1 MQAGARVGYEA
12 MVRQTVEEIQRR
24 LDDPPGFR
32 ELATRAFISPY
43 HFHRIFRAMV
53 GESPREL
60 VRRLRLERAAHQL
73 RRTPDPVV
81 DIAFAAGY
89 VTHEAFTK
97 AFQAEFGA
105 SPSAFRAGGGECL
118 GIRSRCG
125 VHYMGSGF
133 TAFHPV
139 GRGGSSMRVE
149 IVDLP
154 SQRVAAVHHV
164 GPYWQIGRAFQELVP
179 RAERLG
185 LRGRPGAF
193 AAAAYYDDQETVPET
208 KLRSI
213 AGITVTGEVEI
224 GDLDEVWLPAGRFLK
239 GEHVGHPSGLPEAW
253 AALYRQH
260 LPDSGQQ
267 LRDDICFEVYVVG
280 HEAASPERMQ
290 TDLYA
295 PIV

>member
-1 MQAGARVGYEA
+1 

-133 TAFHPV
+133 TAFHCRRTRHPP
-139 GRGGSSMRVE
+139 GRRTARSRLTDTKSPGGRTA
-149 IVDLP
+149 DL
-154 SQRVAAVHHV
+154 SVAVREGPDLGNEVAEVVHT
-164 GPYWQIGRAFQELVP
+164 PATSENKSWPKRRRRSWRYSP
-179 RAERLG
+179 R
-185 LRGRPGAF
+185 
-193 AAAAYYDDQETVPET
+193 TT
-208 KLRSI
+208 
-213 AGITVTGEVEI
+213 
-224 GDLDEVWLPAGRFLK
+224 
-239 GEHVGHPSGLPEAW
+239 
-253 AALYRQH
+253 
-260 LPDSGQQ
+260 
-267 LRDDICFEVYVVG
+267 
-280 HEAASPERMQ
+280 
-290 TDLYA
+290 
-295 PIV
+295 